1 MKKKL
6 LSTLM
11 LVTILMLLVAC
22 SPMPALLAAADI
34 PLPADVFNIVVMIM
48 LGFASLV
55 GVSKLIAAVINL
67 LKTIGV
73 VKDGTSAKWA
83 AALNLLAFIALVL
96 LGVFRPDLTMELLDG
111 YAGQIAAILL
121 FVLGFITQIIGSQTG
136 HESLSKARVPLIGKS
151 YSRDA

>member
-6 LSTLM
+6 FLPLL
-11 LVTILMLLVAC
+11 LVTMLALLMAC
-22 SPMPALLAAADI
+22 SPMTAPAALAVVNV
-34 PLPADVFNIVVMIM
+34 PLPAETFNIVVMIM
-48 LGFASLV
+48 LGFASLI

-83 AALNLLAFIALVL
+83 AALNLLAFIVLVL
-96 LGVFRPDLTMELLDG
+96 LGVFKPALTMELLDG

-121 FVLGFITQIIGSQTG
+121 FVLGFISQIVGSQSA
-136 HESLSKARVPLIGKS
+136 HVALSNARVPLIGKS
-151 YSRDA
+151 FSK

>member
-121 FVLGFITQIIGSQTG
+121 FVLGFISQIVGSQSA
-136 HESLSKARVPLIGKS
+136 HESLSNARIPLIGKS
-151 YSRDA
+151 YSRNE

>member
-1 MKKKL
+1 MKKKRFIL
-6 LSTLM
+6 FFLAM
-11 LVTILMLLVAC
+11 LALILMAC
-22 SPMPALLAAADI
+22 SPMPALVAAAGV
-34 PLPADVFNIVVMIM
+34 PLPTETFNIVVMIM
-48 LGFASLV
+48 LGFASLI
-55 GVSKLIAAVINL
+55 GVSKLIAALINL

-96 LGVFRPDLTMELLDG
+96 LGVFRPDLTTELLDG

-121 FVLGFITQIIGSQTG
+121 FVLGFISQIVGSQSA
-136 HESLSKARVPLIGKS
+136 HEALSDARVPLIGKS

>member
-6 LSTLM
+6 FLPLL
-11 LVTILMLLVAC
+11 LVTMLALLMAC
-22 SPMPALLAAADI
+22 SPMTAPAALAVVNV
-34 PLPADVFNIVVMIM
+34 PLPAETFNIVVMIM

-83 AALNLLAFIALVL
+83 AALNLLAFIVLVL
-96 LGVFRPDLTMELLDG
+96 LGVFKPALTMELLDG

-121 FVLGFITQIIGSQTG
+121 FVLGFISQIVGSQSA
-136 HESLSKARVPLIGKS
+136 HVALSNARVPLIGKS
-151 YSRDA
+151 FSK